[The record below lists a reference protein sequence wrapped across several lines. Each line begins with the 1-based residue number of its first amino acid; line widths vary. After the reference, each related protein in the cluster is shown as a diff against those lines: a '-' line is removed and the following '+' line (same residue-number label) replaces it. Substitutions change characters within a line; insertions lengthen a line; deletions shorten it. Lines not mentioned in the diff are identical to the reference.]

1 MLYPV
6 LFQISEANREI
17 FEKNISRV
25 ENTGTFEKTRGF
37 SDLSATKYT
46 VYHSLPYRPNFI
58 SVV

>member
-1 MLYPV
+1 V
-6 LFQISEANREI
+6 RQT
-17 FEKNISRV
+17 EKCLRKTFSRV